1 MSFFKGLLKLTMPQ
15 IYTYLCR
22 LGINQIHFRSSTH
35 MKTPSPFNIWLATAL
50 LAVTSCGQSNQQQT
64 ATNNAQTATNQQAP
78 ATTTPAPI
86 PPATNEPAATIPDFN
101 FYRLNNGMRFDRSD
115 LSYKGNIV
123 VVFFDPTCVQCQ
135 DEARDIANHYDRIE
149 SASLYFVSMND
160 PALVDAFLPTYASA
174 LAGQENVVALYDR
187 DRHFISRFHM
197 PTQYPSTYIYGPDGR
212 LKTYWNGYK
221 DIEEIVA
228 AINN

>member
-1 MSFFKGLLKLTMPQ
+1 
-15 IYTYLCR
+15 
-22 LGINQIHFRSSTH
+22 
-35 MKTPSPFNIWLATAL
+35 MKTPVSFNILAASAL
-50 LAVTSCGQSNQQQT
+50 LAMASCGQGNQQQ
-64 ATNNAQTATNQQAP
+64 QTIHGDQAASGQQAP
-78 ATTTPAPI
+78 ATATPAPI
-86 PPATNEPAATIPDFN
+86 QPTTNEPVATIPEFN

-123 VVFFDPTCVQCQ
+123 LVFFDPTCVQCQ
-135 DEARDIANHYDRIE
+135 DEARDMANHYDRIKD
-149 SASLYFVSMND
+149 ASLYFVSMND

-174 LAGQENVVALYDR
+174 LAGKENVVALYDR

-221 DIEEIVA
+221 DIEEVVA